1 MYIVLLSNVNL
12 KLPVPFQKEI
22 QALKLK
28 QHEHVEFSSSFATEE
43 SNHPAILRLSSDG
56 KFVL

>member
-12 KLPVPFQKEI
+12 KLLFQKEI

-43 SNHPAILRLSSDG
+43 SNHPAILRLCSDG
-56 KFVL
+56 KFGFIL